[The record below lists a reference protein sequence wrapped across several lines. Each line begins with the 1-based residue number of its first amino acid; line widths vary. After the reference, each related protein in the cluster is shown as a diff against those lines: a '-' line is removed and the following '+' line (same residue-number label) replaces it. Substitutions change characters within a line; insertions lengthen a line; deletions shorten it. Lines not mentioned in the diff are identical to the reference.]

1 MGQIDRAWF
10 DDSDIKQISKSS
22 KDRIT
27 TFFEVENRAVT
38 VGHILHKLKID
49 HKTIKRV
56 IDVMVKHEL
65 VEMIETSNYTQYRR
79 INDTEQA

>member
-1 MGQIDRAWF
+1 MGMINKAWF
-10 DDSDIKQISKSS
+10 NDSEISQISLSS
-22 KDRIT
+22 KERIA

-56 IDVMVKHEL
+56 IDVMVKNGL
-65 VEMIETSNYTQYRR
+65 VEQIETSNYTQYRR
-79 INDTEQA
+79 KSKCK